1 MKYHFV
7 LSCVHTVLA
16 FWLTQLG
23 LGSRTLESKTPRA
36 IPALSAYRVV
46 QVACG
51 AYHSAA
57 VTSHGDLFTWG
68 RGIEGQLGHSSPHL
82 PTELNEAITGVQ
94 FRPKP
99 VPAFLATKKRCRPVA
114 GVSCGHNFTVVVTR
128 AGEVW
133 AFGEGSAGQIGVGRI
148 SKAPVPTVVMTACPI
163 TGEPF
168 VQVAAGWAHALART
182 KGGGVFSWGF
192 NAMGS
197 LGLGD
202 HRTRFFPEAVPLRGE
217 WGEGSDGRDCGGA
230 NDTDSRGDEI
240 GAASDLKKEVP
251 LAVKIDACGHCSG
264 ALTTEGELLTWGC
277 HSAGRLGYSY
287 GEIGTSSRPEGT
299 GYVPRPRRVD
309 RLAGAEVTDFAL
321 SGGGGVALVPL
332 RVRSVHPAS
341 GPLETGCKIVIHGSG
356 FWDSPDIVVKFTP
369 VARGARPIAAR
380 SAVGTYVARNY
391 VGGPETDGDTIGD
404 GIERITCVAPCF
416 ASPEEVKV
424 EVRDGP
430 AINSRKRKIDG
441 SVFKNMRDFL
451 PPRIHAPME
460 AIPLDP
466 FGNSEG
472 KSDDGA
478 HDQNIDRWLVEEKMM
493 YLASELQRNES

>member
-1 MKYHFV
+1 M
-7 LSCVHTVLA
+7 A
-16 FWLTQLG
+16 QLG
-23 LGSRTLESKTPRA
+23 LGSRILESKTPTP

-51 AYHSAA
+51 AHHSAA

-99 VPAFLATKKRCRPVA
+99 VPAFLATKKRCRSVA

-133 AFGEGSAGQIGVGRI
+133 AFGEGSAGQIGVGRVT
-148 SKAPVPTVVMTACPI
+148 KAPVPTVVMTACPA

-168 VQVAAGWAHALART
+168 VEVAAGWAHALART

-202 HRTRFFPEAVPLRGE
+202 HRTRFFPEAVTLRGD
-217 WGEGSDGRDCGGA
+217 WLEGSGPRDDCGSPSNPSGP
-230 NDTDSRGDEI
+230 SGSSGSSGSEI
-240 GAASDLKKEVP
+240 DAISDRKKGGI
-251 LAVKIDACGHCSG
+251 AVKINACGHCSG

-287 GEIGTSSRPEGT
+287 GGVGGRPERME
-299 GYVPRPRRVD
+299 YVPRPRRVD
-309 RLAGAEVTDFAL
+309 RLAGADLTDFAL
-321 SGGGGVALVPL
+321 SGRGGVALIPL
-332 RVRSVHPAS
+332 RVKSIHPAS
-341 GPLETGCKIVIHGSG
+341 GPLETGCKVVIHGCG

-369 VARGARPIAAR
+369 IARGSRPVAAR
-380 SAVGTYVARNY
+380 SAVGTYVARCADGPEAGADGGE
-391 VGGPETDGDTIGD
+391 VGGYG
-404 GIERITCVAPCF
+404 GIERVTCVAPCF
-416 ASPEEVKV
+416 ASPEEVSV
-424 EVRDGP
+424 EVRV
-430 AINSRKRKIDG
+430 DG
-441 SVFKNMRDFL
+441 SAGPN
-451 PPRIHAPME
+451 
-460 AIPLDP
+460 
-466 FGNSEG
+466 
-472 KSDDGA
+472 
-478 HDQNIDRWLVEEKMM
+478 
-493 YLASELQRNES
+493 